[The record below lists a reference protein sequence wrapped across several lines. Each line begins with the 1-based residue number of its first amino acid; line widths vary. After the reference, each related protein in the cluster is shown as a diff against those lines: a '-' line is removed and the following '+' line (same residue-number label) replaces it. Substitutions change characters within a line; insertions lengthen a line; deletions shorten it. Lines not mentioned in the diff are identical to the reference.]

1 MEESG
6 ERPRSCD
13 AIASVLTGG
22 GLPPCSFEP
31 RRGHMPPSAQQEL
44 RRALAALL
52 LPTLAVGSRC
62 SMRRT
67 QTISIEAPQFAE
79 ITWRA
84 HKSTNKF
91 KLAKL
96 AKSHNKYY
104 YRILYPLSTCYAH
117 APTLGLKA
125 RQSTCG
131 ALSPVTTP
139 PLPERYASREMC
151 ALTSR
156 AGERTCTAPVPCS
169 LAAPPYS
176 AASPPSAAS
185 DQTARGTPPPA
196 CARTYSHQPARPGR
210 A

>member
-1 MEESG
+1 MGDPRHTRPPSATPNGEDDCSLEVNFEMEESG

-117 APTLGLKA
+117 APNPPT
-125 RQSTCG
+125 QSYVWSSLTSHH
-131 ALSPVTTP
+131 ATP
-139 PLPERYASREMC
+139 SREIRV
-151 ALTSR
+151 S
-156 AGERTCTAPVPCS
+156 
-169 LAAPPYS
+169 
-176 AASPPSAAS
+176 
-185 DQTARGTPPPA
+185 
-196 CARTYSHQPARPGR
+196 
-210 A
+210 